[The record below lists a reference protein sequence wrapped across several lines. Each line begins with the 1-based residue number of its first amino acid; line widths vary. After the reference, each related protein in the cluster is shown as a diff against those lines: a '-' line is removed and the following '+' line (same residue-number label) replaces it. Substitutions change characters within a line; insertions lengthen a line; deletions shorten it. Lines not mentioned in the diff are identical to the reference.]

1 MASHAHP
8 TTNAPEATRLQ
19 DAALKLPAL
28 AALVGVLGLV
38 AALLLGLTTGGGLRR
53 FYFAYLVAFASFL
66 AIALGGLFFTMIQHL
81 TAAGW
86 SVNVRRIM
94 EAIAAGGIPTLAVL
108 SVPILVSVLSGD
120 GSLYRWAWWVDG
132 PMAHHDDHA
141 AAKPDAAAG
150 SHGDDALPAHHA
162 PDASGVHHHP
172 SRDGV
177 PKPDELTWHKRPWL
191 NPTFFSARLVVYFAA
206 WTALALF
213 FWRRSVAQDADG
225 DVEHSLRMQ
234 KWSAPGLVLFAITT
248 TFAGFDLLMSLDPHW
263 YSTMFGVYFFAG
275 GVQAFFAVVVI
286 AVWFLQRAGYLEHSI
301 TVEHRHDLGKFLFGF
316 TFFYGYIAFSQ
327 YMLLWYASIPETV
340 MWLTFRGATTHTPDL
355 DYYWPYT
362 VVALLILVG
371 RFALPF
377 AGLLS
382 RHVKRH
388 RGALLV
394 WSVWIVLFHF
404 VDVFWQVMPE
414 MDGRFR
420 LGLTEL
426 AALLGVGGLVTAAVV
441 RRLAGVSLRPEHD
454 PRVHESLAFQ
464 NI

>member
-1 MASHAHP
+1 VSAV
-8 TTNAPEATRLQ
+8 
-19 DAALKLPAL
+19 
-28 AALVGVLGLV
+28 VGVVGLV
-38 AALLLGLTTGGGLRR
+38 ASLLLGISLGDESGGLRR
-53 FYFAYLVAFASFL
+53 FYFAYLIAFASFL
-66 AIALGGLFFTMIQHL
+66 GIALGGLFFVMIQHL
-81 TAAGW
+81 TGAGW
-86 SVNVRRIM
+86 SVNIRRIM
-94 EAIAAGGIPTLAVL
+94 EAIVAGAIPTLAVL
-108 SVPILVSVLSGD
+108 SIPILVSVLSGD

-132 PMAHHDDHA
+132 PVAHHDDHA
-141 AAKPDAAAG
+141 AADGKKTDTAAG
-150 SHGDDALPAHHA
+150 NHGEDVAPAHHA

-172 SRDGV
+172 SKAGV

-191 NPTFFSARLVVYFAA
+191 NPVFFSARLVLYFIV

-225 DVEHSLRMQ
+225 DVQHSLRMQ
-234 KWSAPGLVLFAITT
+234 AWSAPGLVIFAITT

-263 YSTMFGVYFFAG
+263 YSTMYGVYFFAG
-275 GVQAFFAVVVI
+275 GVQAFFAVMVI
-286 AVWFLQRAGYLEHSI
+286 ALWVLQRAGYIEHSV

-316 TFFYGYIAFSQ
+316 TFFFGYIAFSQ

-355 DYYWPYT
+355 EYYWPYT
-362 VVALLILVG
+362 VVALLIVVG

-388 RGALLV
+388 RTALFV

-420 LGLTEL
+420 LGLPEI
-426 AALLGVGGLVTAAVV
+426 AALLGVGGLVTAGVT
-441 RRLAGVSLRPEHD
+441 RRLVGVSLRPVHD
-454 PRVHESLAFQ
+454 PRVQESLAFQ

>member
-1 MASHAHP
+1 MASHAHSNP
-8 TTNAPEATRLQ
+8 NTPETTRLQ
-19 DAALKLPAL
+19 GGALKLPAL
-28 AALVGVLGLV
+28 AAIIGVIGLV
-38 AALLLGLTTGGGLRR
+38 ASLLLGVTSGQGLRR
-53 FYFAYLVAFASFL
+53 FYFAYLIAFASFL
-66 AIALGGLFFTMIQHL
+66 GIALGGLFFIMIQHL
-81 TAAGW
+81 TGAGW

-94 EAIAAGGIPTLAVL
+94 EAIAAGAIPTLAVL
-108 SVPILVSVLSGD
+108 SIPILVSVLTGD

-132 PMAHHDDHA
+132 PAAHHDDHA
-141 AAKPDAAAG
+141 AKATDATAG
-150 SHGDDALPAHHA
+150 GHGEDAVPAHHA
-162 PDASGVHHHP
+162 PDSSGVHHHP
-172 SRDGV
+172 SSNGV
-177 PKPDELTWHKRPWL
+177 PKPDELTWHKRAWL
-191 NPTFFSARLVVYFAA
+191 NPAFFSARLVVYFVL

-225 DVEHSLRMQ
+225 DLQHSLQMQ
-234 KWSAPGLVLFAITT
+234 KWSAPGLVLFAIATT
-248 TFAGFDLLMSLDPHW
+248 LAGFDLLMSLDPHW

-275 GVQAFFAVVVI
+275 GVQAFFAVLVI
-286 AVWFLQRAGYLEHSI
+286 AIWLLQQAGYLEHSI

-316 TFFYGYIAFSQ
+316 TFFFGYIAFSQ

-355 DYYWPYT
+355 HHYWPFT
-362 VVALLILVG
+362 IVALMIAVG

-388 RGALLV
+388 RTALLV
-394 WSVWIVLFHF
+394 WSIWIVLFHF

-420 LGLTEL
+420 VGLPEI
-426 AALLGVGGLVTAAVV
+426 AALLGVGGLVTAAVL
-441 RRLAGVSLRPEHD
+441 RRLASVSLRPVHD
-454 PRVHESLAFQ
+454 PRVQESLAFQ